1 MSLTE
6 NSHIY
11 LILKRTQSSLLNTQ
25 KGQAYLHQVI
35 FVNELRQTTFTL
47 LKFQN
52 LSCPAVH
59 VYETPNKDHVYKSDC
74 ILQSIVLEKLVT
86 ITTTYFEQNC
96 HNKVN

>member
-1 MSLTE
+1 MTE
-6 NSHIY
+6 NSHT
-11 LILKRTQSSLLNTQ
+11 LTLQRTQSKLLNTQ
-25 KGQAYLHQVI
+25 KGQAYLQWVI
-35 FVNELRQTTFTL
+35 FVNKLRQTTFTL

-59 VYETPNKDHVYKSDC
+59 VYETPNKDHVYKTEC

-86 ITTTYFEQNC
+86 FTTTYFDQNC

>member
-11 LILKRTQSSLLNTQ
+11 LILQRTQSSLLNTQ
-25 KGQAYLHQVI
+25 KGQAYLQQVI

-52 LSCPAVH
+52 LS
-59 VYETPNKDHVYKSDC
+59 
-74 ILQSIVLEKLVT
+74 
-86 ITTTYFEQNC
+86 
-96 HNKVN
+96 